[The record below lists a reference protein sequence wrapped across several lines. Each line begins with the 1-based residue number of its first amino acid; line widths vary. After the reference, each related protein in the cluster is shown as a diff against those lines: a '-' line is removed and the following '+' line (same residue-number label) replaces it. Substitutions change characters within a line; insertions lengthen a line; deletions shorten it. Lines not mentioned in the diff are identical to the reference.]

1 MSQKQQKLFSENK
14 NVSKKNML
22 MQVLVNLGPIFAIF
36 EQKRW
41 LHPPKM
47 AKVVF

>member
-1 MSQKQQKLFSENK
+1 MSLKLQKLFSENK
-14 NVSKKNML
+14 NAQKRDMHL
-22 MQVLVNLGPIFAIF
+22 PFLVNFGPIFAIF
-36 EQKRW
+36 EQNRL